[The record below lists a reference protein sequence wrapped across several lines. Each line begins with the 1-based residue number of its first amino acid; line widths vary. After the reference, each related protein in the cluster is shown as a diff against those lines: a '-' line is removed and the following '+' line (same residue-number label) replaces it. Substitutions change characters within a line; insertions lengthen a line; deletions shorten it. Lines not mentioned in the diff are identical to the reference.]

1 MTEEAA
7 LRRARR
13 GHGGVIE
20 ETALRRARREE
31 RVRENELLRELM
43 RMLPGPCAFCC
54 ECGRE
59 SCHEIFLVPEESIE
73 LVRSH
78 ATRLMMSPGHEVE
91 GLDVVVERHA
101 AFVLVDEVG
110 T

>member
-1 MTEEAA
+1 
-7 LRRARR
+7 
-13 GHGGVIE
+13 
-20 ETALRRARREE
+20 
-31 RVRENELLRELM
+31 
-43 RMLPGPCAFCC
+43 MLPGPCAFCC

-78 ATRLMMSPGHEVE
+78 PTRLMMSPGHEVE